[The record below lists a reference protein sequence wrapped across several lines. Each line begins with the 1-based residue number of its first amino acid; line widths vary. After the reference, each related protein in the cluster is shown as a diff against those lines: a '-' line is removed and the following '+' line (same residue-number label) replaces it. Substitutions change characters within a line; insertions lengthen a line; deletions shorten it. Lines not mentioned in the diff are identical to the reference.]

1 MSYYSYQGCD
11 QMAIDYYNANT
22 GVTSRLATGVLLM
35 FMINGTL
42 TSGRLKQANDNLN
55 TSSSSIS
62 TTMCSSFYHRSWDQG
77 DPGDWIYAKSE
88 LIRSSSLVRGTYLYE
103 TYFKNGH
110 VGDKI
115 IWYNKNNPSFKMSLE
130 FRGSVTDNA
139 HVYRIGR
146 MRLEVPGLASY
157 YTGDITISGV
167 DSFNRA
173 REFCI
178 GFVADYQNGY
188 ACPYYV
194 TYTFDYDSDTGNYGT
209 NGSCELT
216 NLYGYINS
224 NKNQYNNIY
233 RYFLYQIFA
242 GQLPEPTEDPYPPND
257 ISEPE
262 GGDGDFDDTSDIIDM
277 PTTPTLTVSSSRFVT
292 IYTPDAQQIEDLAG
306 RLIDPTIFQALANA
320 VEDISSCVI
329 GLHIVPIVV
338 PYTVPD
344 RQVCCNFMGVS
355 IGLGVYLN
363 KATAQFLDVDCG
375 SLDVEEYWG
384 NCLDYAPYTQISL
397 FLPFCGFYDL
407 DVDEVMGKTIQV
419 KYRVD
424 IASGS
429 CMASIIVNGSVMYQY
444 SGNCSQQIP
453 VSSVDFNSFLANAF
467 NVAVATATSGAAV
480 AAAGSAVL
488 GAGDSTSPLS
498 TNQMDSASAQKM
510 AMAHYDTVK
519 MRAEGRIAGAAVNA
533 VMNSKPHYNH
543 GGSLS
548 GSTGFLG
555 CKKPYL
561 IIKRPNPMI
570 PSMYGKF
577 HGYPCNTTA
586 NLNDLAGY
594 TEVADI
600 RLNIPDATVD
610 EIIECERLLKDGV
623 VL

>member
-1 MSYYSYQGCD
+1 MSYYSYEGCAD
-11 QMAIDYYNANT
+11 MAIDYYNANT
-22 GVTSRLATGVLLM
+22 GVTSRLATGNLYTH
-35 FMINGTL
+35 MINGTL
-42 TSGRLKQANDNLN
+42 SSGRLKEANDNLN
-55 TSSSSIS
+55 TSSSTINTS
-62 TTMCSSFYHRSWDQG
+62 MCSRYYHRYWDQG
-77 DPGDWIYAKSE
+77 DPGDWGYAKIE
-88 LIRSSSLVRGTYLYE
+88 LGKCSDLVRGSFLYE
-103 TYFKNGH
+103 QYFKNGH

-115 IWYNKNNPSFKMSLE
+115 IWYNKNNTAYKMSLE
-130 FRGSVTDNA
+130 YTGSQTGNG
-139 HVYRIGR
+139 HTWRTGR
-146 MRLEVPGLASY
+146 LRLEIPGLASY
-157 YTGDITISGV
+157 YTNDFAIAGIDNN
-167 DSFNRA
+167 NRE
-173 REFCI
+173 RDFCW
-178 GFVADYQNGY
+178 GFVLDRSGY
-188 ACPYYV
+188 ACPYYCLYV
-194 TYTFDYDSDTGNYGT
+194 EDYDEASMGYGV
-209 NGSCELT
+209 NGSCEVM
-216 NLYGYINS
+216 NAYGIINA

-233 RYFLYQIFA
+233 RYFMYQIFN
-242 GQLPEPTEDPYPPND
+242 GQMPEPTEDPYPPND
-257 ISEPE
+257 ISESE
-262 GGDGDFDDTSDIIDM
+262 GGDGDFDDTSDVIDM
-277 PTTPTLTVSSSRFVT
+277 PTTPSLTVTSSRFVT
-292 IYTPDAQQIEDLAG
+292 IYTPNAQQIEDLAG
-306 RLIDPTIFQALANA
+306 RLIDPTVFQALANA

-344 RQVCCNFMGVS
+344 RQVCCNFMGLS

-488 GAGDSTSPLS
+488 SAGDSTSPTS
-498 TNQMDSASAQKM
+498 THQMDSAEAQKM

-586 NLNDLAGY
+586 NLNDLVGY

>member
-1 MSYYSYQGCD
+1 MS
-11 QMAIDYYNANT
+11 
-22 GVTSRLATGVLLM
+22 VL
-35 FMINGTL
+35 
-42 TSGRLKQANDNLN
+42 
-55 TSSSSIS
+55 
-62 TTMCSSFYHRSWDQG
+62 
-77 DPGDWIYAKSE
+77 PGYWP
-88 LIRSSSLVRGTYLYE
+88 IRSSRGLVIYKNGQLYE
-103 TYFKNGH
+103 SSVTLDFMLLTETQSAKFTELLNTGTGLSTDVSNIGFWADGH
-110 VGDKI
+110 LPTNPIYTPAPLSVGLTLAAGISPICSSPFLQQVIPNVGDEIMIKSI
-115 IWYNKNNPSFKMSLE
+115 EAGSAYGIG
-130 FRGSVTDNA
+130 FRNRGIVDS
-139 HVYRIGR
+139 HR
-146 MRLEVPGLASY
+146 
-157 YTGDITISGV
+157 ITISMEWDDNGTRRSVYPGQQWTVGV
-167 DSFNRA
+167 KDNYGETEYWRFFFGVMMDRTNQKA
-173 REFCI
+173 YP
-178 GFVADYQNGY
+178 FVVHGTYYLPYQNYDGIRVQAPLFTDAMY
-188 ACPYYV
+188 ERLKRQ
-194 TYTFDYDSDTGNYGT
+194 TYMIFN
-209 NGSCELT
+209 
-216 NLYGYINS
+216 NLP
-224 NKNQYNNIY
+224 
-233 RYFLYQIFA
+233 
-242 GQLPEPTEDPYPPND
+242 PEPVEDPYDSNNYGPGENQ
-257 ISEPE
+257 
-262 GGDGDFDDTSDIIDM
+262 GGDGNGDDTSDTIVV
-277 PTTPTLTVSSSRFVT
+277 PASPALTVSSSRFVT
-292 IYTPDAQQIEDLAG
+292 IYTPSAQQIEDLAG
-306 RLIDPTIFQALANA
+306 RLIDPTVFQSLANA

-329 GLHIVPIVV
+329 GLHIVPLVV

-344 RQVCCNFMGVS
+344 RQVCCNFMGIS

-363 KATAQFLDVDCG
+363 RATSQFLDVDCG
-375 SLDVEEYWG
+375 SLDIEEYWG

-407 DVDEVMGKTIQV
+407 DVDEVMGKTIKI

-429 CMASIIVNGSVMYQY
+429 CMASILVNDSVMYQY

-488 GAGDSTSPLS
+488 SAGDSSSPMS
-498 TNQMDSASAQKM
+498 TNQMDSAGAQKM

-519 MRAEGRIAGAAVNA
+519 MRAEGRIAGSAVNA

-570 PSMYGKF
+570 PDMYGKF
-577 HGYPCNTTA
+577 HGYPCNTTVK
-586 NLNDLAGY
+586 LDDVIGY